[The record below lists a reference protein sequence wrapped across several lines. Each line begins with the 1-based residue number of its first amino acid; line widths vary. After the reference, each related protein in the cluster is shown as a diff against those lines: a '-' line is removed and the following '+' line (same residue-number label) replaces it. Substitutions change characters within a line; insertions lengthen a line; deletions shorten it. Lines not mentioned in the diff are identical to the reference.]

1 MRCSSSPPA
10 GASSPPMASPETVT
24 TNSEDETFALGKL
37 LAASTHPGTF
47 VLLHGDLGAGKTA
60 FVRGMAAG
68 LGCDP
73 EDVSSPTFVL
83 IQHYKG
89 RTPLVHVDLY
99 RLESGDAVDDLGLE
113 ELANGAVVAIE
124 WAERL
129 PRPLDGTVTVT
140 IEDLG
145 GDARRITLND
155 SSALPS

>member
-1 MRCSSSPPA
+1 
-10 GASSPPMASPETVT
+10 MASPDSVT
-24 TNSEDETFALGKL
+24 TNSEHETFALGERV
-37 LAASTHPGTF
+37 AATLQPGTF

-68 LGCDP
+68 LGANA

-89 RTPLVHVDLY
+89 RIPLIHVDLY
-99 RLESGDAVDDLGLE
+99 RLESGAAVDDLGLE
-113 ELANGAVVAIE
+113 ELASGAVVAIE

-129 PRPLDGTVTVT
+129 PRELTDCVTVR

-145 GDARRITLND
+145 GDARRITLSVKRGSD
-155 SSALPS
+155 PLYSER

>member
-1 MRCSSSPPA
+1 
-10 GASSPPMASPETVT
+10 MASPETVT
-24 TNSEDETFALGKL
+24 TNSEHETFT
-37 LAASTHPGTF
+37 LAEQVAATLQPGTF

-60 FVRGMAAG
+60 FVRGLAAG
-68 LGCDP
+68 LGANPD
-73 EDVSSPTFVL
+73 DVSSPTFVL

-99 RLESGDAVDDLGLE
+99 RLESAAVDDLGLE

-129 PRPLDGTVTVT
+129 PRPIDDSMTVK

-145 GDARRITLND
+145 GDARRITLFVKRGSD
-155 SSALPS
+155 PLYSDL